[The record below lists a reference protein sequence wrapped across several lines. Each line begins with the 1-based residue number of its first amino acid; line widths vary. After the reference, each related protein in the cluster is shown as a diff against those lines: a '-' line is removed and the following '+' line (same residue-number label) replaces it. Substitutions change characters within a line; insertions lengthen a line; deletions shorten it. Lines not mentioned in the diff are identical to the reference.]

1 MTSRFSHRLAV
12 LIATGAYVGYI
23 PPAPGTL
30 GSLLGLFLLWP
41 LGPGMAQILVTLL
54 LVGVGF
60 AVAGQA
66 AKVMEARDP
75 PAIIIDEI
83 AGIAV
88 ATALL
93 PARLAVWA
101 VAFVLFRVFD
111 IVKPF
116 PARQVEGLS
125 GALGIVA
132 DDLIAGVYANLL
144 VRLWLFIA

>member
-1 MTSRFSHRLAV
+1 MPPSFFHRVAV
-12 LIATGAYVGYI
+12 LIATGAYVGYLR
-23 PPAPGTL
+23 PAPGTL

-41 LGPGMAQILVTLL
+41 LGTGMAQVLATLL

-66 AKVMEARDP
+66 ARVMEAQDP

-88 ATALL
+88 ATAFL
-93 PARLAVWA
+93 PPRLAERA

-111 IVKPF
+111 IAKPF
-116 PARQVEGLS
+116 PARQVERLPG
-125 GALGIVA
+125 GLGIVG
-132 DDLIAGVYANLL
+132 DDLVAGVYANLL
-144 VRLWLFIA
+144 VRVWLLIS

>member
-1 MTSRFSHRLAV
+1 
-12 LIATGAYVGYI
+12 
-23 PPAPGTL
+23 
-30 GSLLGLFLLWP
+30 
-41 LGPGMAQILVTLL
+41 MAQILVTLL
-54 LVGVGF
+54 LVGVGL

-66 AKVMEARDP
+66 ARVMEARDP

-93 PARLAVWA
+93 PARLAERA

-116 PARQVEGLS
+116 PARQIERLS
-125 GALGIVA
+125 GGLGIVG

-144 VRLWLFIA
+144 VRLWLLIS

>member
-1 MTSRFSHRLAV
+1 MASRFSHRLAV
-12 LIATGAYVGYI
+12 LIATGVYVGYI

-54 LVGVGF
+54 LVGVGL

-66 AKVMEARDP
+66 ARVMEARDP

-93 PARLAVWA
+93 PARLAERA

-116 PARQVEGLS
+116 PARQIERLS
-125 GALGIVA
+125 GGLGIVG

-144 VRLWLFIA
+144 VRLWLLIS